1 MKAYIYGAFKTAQ
14 LPLVFDCIIN
24 VIEGVPLLGQ
34 NAIITEEDRLFGP
47 GISDPMR
54 SAIVMSPN
62 L

>member
-1 MKAYIYGAFKTAQ
+1 MYESIWRIKKLHNSHLYLT
-14 LPLVFDCIIN
+14 VIN